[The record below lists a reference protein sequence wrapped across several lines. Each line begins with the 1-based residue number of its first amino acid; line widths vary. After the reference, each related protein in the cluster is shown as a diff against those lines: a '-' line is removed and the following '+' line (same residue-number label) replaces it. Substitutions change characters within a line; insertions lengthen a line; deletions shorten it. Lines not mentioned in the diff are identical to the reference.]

1 MAASFGNGHASGLVD
16 EGLRTLNRVRVVAMA
31 IGDTAT
37 WKGAAPGDDE
47 IDIIAR
53 DIRFG
58 ILENPVRHWLGGDAQ
73 KTALIDGLSIFLP
86 EGERYFIRSLKH
98 YSPKLKDKALAA
110 EINGYSVQEA
120 FHTREHEDYNRAL
133 ARLGYDVETMEE
145 PVRKTLRSDKIPVF
159 RLAVTCAI
167 EHLTA
172 TLSTVTLRNPQFLAD
187 AAPAYRRLW
196 MWHALEELEHKAVA
210 LDVLDAAT
218 IKYSGFKRY
227 MLRTMAFNAV
237 AWTFLMITLR
247 NIRLFA
253 KADGLKTGPRFWLR
267 LVWLLFGMPGYWRK
281 CAPLV
286 LKYYLPGFSPLNKDD
301 DELIRKG
308 RAWLYTEF
316 MTLEAA
322 KSAPHAAES
331 L

>member
-1 MAASFGNGHASGLVD
+1 MSAAERAPAKSLAS
-16 EGLRTLNRVRVVAMA
+16 
-31 IGDTAT
+31 
-37 WKGAAPGDDE
+37 WKGAAPANDDE
-47 IDIIAR
+47 DIIPR

-58 ILENPVRHWLGGDAQ
+58 ILENPTRHWLDNDFH

-98 YSPKLKDKALAA
+98 YAPKLKNRKLAD
-110 EINGYSVQEA
+110 EINGYAVQEA

-133 ARLGYDVETMEE
+133 SKLGYDVETMEE
-145 PVRKTLRSDKIPVF
+145 PIRKTLRSDKIPIF

-172 TLSTVTLRNPQFLAD
+172 TLSTVTLRNPQFLD
-187 AAPAYRRLW
+187 NAAPAYRRLW

-210 LDVLDAAT
+210 LDVLQAAT
-218 IKYSGFKRY
+218 VNYSSFKRY

-237 AWTFLMITLR
+237 CWTFLMITLR
-247 NIRLFA
+247 NLKLFA
-253 KADGLKTGPRFWLR
+253 KADGIKTGPRFWLR
-267 LVWLLFGMPGYWRK
+267 LLWVVFFTPGYWRK

-308 RAWLYTEF
+308 RTWLYDEF
-316 MTLEAA
+316 MSLEAA
-322 KSAPHAAES
+322 RAAATPSGLKAEFS
-331 L
+331 

>member
-1 MAASFGNGHASGLVD
+1 
-16 EGLRTLNRVRVVAMA
+16 MA
-31 IGDTAT
+31 IAETAGQT
-37 WKGAAPGDDE
+37 ARWKDASPGSDDE
-47 IDIIAR
+47 DIIPR

-58 ILENPVRHWLGGDAQ
+58 ILENPTRHWLGGDFH

-86 EGERYFIRSLKH
+86 EGERYFIRSLK
-98 YSPKLKDKALAA
+98 YYAPKLKDKHLAA

-133 ARLGYDVETMEE
+133 ARLGYDVEAMEA
-145 PVRKTLRSDKIPVF
+145 PVIKTLRSDKIPIF

-172 TLSTVTLRNPQFLAD
+172 TLSSVTLRNPQFLDD

-210 LDVLDAAT
+210 LDVFAAAT
-218 IKYSGFKRY
+218 PKYSPFKRY

-237 AWTFLMITLR
+237 AWTFLKIILR
-247 NIRLFA
+247 NFALFA
-253 KADGLKTGPRFWLR
+253 KADGVKTGPRFGAR
-267 LVWLLFGMPGYWRK
+267 LVWVLFGNPGYWRK

-286 LKYYLPGFSPLNKDD
+286 LKYYLPGFNPVNRDD
-301 DELIRKG
+301 HALIHKA
-308 RAWLYTEF
+308 RAWLYDEF
-316 MTLEAA
+316 KALETAKPAPTAA
-322 KSAPHAAES
+322 SAAAAE
-331 L
+331 